1 MGYREGDG
9 AAAAGGE
16 HRDAGPPPAAMGR
29 EAGHQEGG
37 KGKAGPRVPAEH
49 ILVGHPR
56 AARPGGAGEDRPDR
70 VEPEALQG
78 LRLGRIVFT
87 PSAVPTRARSAIPR
101 NRPCS
106 TTTGIEEIAAAATIF
121 SRNKAPPIPLIRFS
135 AGSTSSAPSIARS
148 SSGCSSRDVRGIP
161 RSFAASAVAR
171 EAGTPRR
178 AVPPATSRG

>member
-106 TTTGIEEIAAAATIF
+106 TTTGIEEIAAASFAGE
-121 SRNKAPPIPLIRFS
+121 RIPLNRGSRRDLPLAVRTGS
-135 AGSTSSAPSIARS
+135 ASLFPRNRPCSTTTGIEEIAAGLRPRERS
-148 SSGCSSRDVRGIP
+148 SLIGG
-161 RSFAASAVAR
+161 
-171 EAGTPRR
+171 AGR
-178 AVPPATSRG
+178 